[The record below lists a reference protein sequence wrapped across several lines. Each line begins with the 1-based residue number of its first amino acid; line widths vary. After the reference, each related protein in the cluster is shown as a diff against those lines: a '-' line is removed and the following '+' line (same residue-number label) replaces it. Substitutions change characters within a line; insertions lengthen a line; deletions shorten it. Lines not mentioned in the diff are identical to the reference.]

1 MLADTVGFIQR
12 LPEQLVAGFRA
23 TLEEVVETTL
33 ILHVVDVASPTA
45 AQQITI
51 VLKTL
56 KRLPRF
62 KPRGGQA
69 LAAKDLDH
77 LKISEESYRCG
88 VNRHGMK
95 A

>member
-23 TLEEVVETTL
+23 TLEELVETTL

-45 AQQITI
+45 GQQIAS

-62 KPRGGQA
+62 KPRGGQ
-69 LAAKDLDH
+69 
-77 LKISEESYRCG
+77 SYRCG